1 MLPQLNNS
9 LQRVNEN
16 DAEAGALLAGPESES
31 NLQSVAGVCEQQ
43 DLDRLR
49 RLVFRSTK
57 GKSYV
62 HTQNYDHVPELAAHL
77 QKTRTI
83 YIIMFW
89 DQGTIRDRIKK
100 ICDSFA
106 GERFEIPQGGAE
118 IMKKRD
124 DVQ

>member
-9 LQRVNEN
+9 LQRVGEN
-16 DAEAGALLAGPESES
+16 DAEAGHLLGGPEAES
-31 NLQSVAGVCEQQ
+31 SLQSVAGVCDVG

-49 RLVFRSTK
+49 RLVFRTTK

-62 HTQNYDHVPELAAHL
+62 HTQSYDHVPELAAHL
-77 QKTRTI
+77 QKPRII

-106 GERFEIPQGGAE
+106 GERFDVPQSGPEIQQ
-118 IMKKRD
+118 KRN
-124 DVQ
+124 

>member
-9 LQRVNEN
+9 LARVNEN
-16 DAEAGALLAGPESES
+16 DAEAGALLAGPEGVS
-31 NLQSVAGVCEQQ
+31 NLQSVAGVCDMQ

-49 RLVFRSTK
+49 RLVFRTTK

-62 HTQNYDHVPELAAHL
+62 HTQSYDHVPELAHHL
-77 QKTRTI
+77 QKPRII

-89 DQGTIRDRIKK
+89 DQGTVRDRIKK

-106 GERFEIPQGGAE
+106 GERFEVP
-118 IMKKRD
+118 
-124 DVQ
+124 